1 MITIR
6 ELVTKLAFK
15 MDLNKL
21 AEFDR
26 RLGETRRKA
35 QMLTEN
41 IEGVARGVRNAGLM
55 MSAMVSLPLTMLS
68 IKALKT
74 ASNLEQ
80 LDIAFTTM
88 LGSAEKAKVLIKELL
103 TFTAQTPF
111 EIQDV
116 QENAKLLLGM
126 GIESEKIIPTL
137 SNLGNVASG
146 LSIPLERLA
155 MNYGQVKTQGQLTGA
170 ELRDFNRM
178 GVPLIK
184 ELSKVLGIQENQVKD
199 WVSSGKAGFKDV
211 EKAFMNMSGEG
222 GKFFNLMQ
230 KQSKTLAGRWSNLN
244 DAFTIMSA
252 EFGKMIDET
261 FNLRENISRLTK
273 AVEYLTEKF
282 KTMSPFWKKVIVYM
296 TLATIL
302 IPILIA
308 LVGSLGLAI
317 IGIKTAVFA
326 LLPLLKMIGI
336 TAGLGFG
343 IILAKIILIIAAIA
357 AIGFAL
363 WVVFD
368 EIRTWV
374 QGGDSLIGKLLGS
387 FERFAQRVR
396 LIWGLLKLTF
406 GSLWDALTTGSQESW
421 DKFKRFAG
429 LLLSHIVN
437 LVMLAFGKLAK
448 MDIQLTEIIAALGKA
463 LLNLGWT
470 IIKVAW
476 TILKNGV
483 VFMFTELEN
492 MLTDKL
498 GNLDATIGNWLLK
511 KFPRLGKMLLTD
523 EFINSQKA
531 GTGGLPKT
539 TLPGG
544 ALALAG
550 NGGGGSKEVN
560 INSKVMLE
568 VPAGTTE
575 QQERYLYSTADAL
588 FDRKLN
594 EAVGTALNAN
604 PQVEE

>member
-6 ELVTKLAFK
+6 ELVTKLGFRI
-15 MDLNKL
+15 DLNRL

-26 RLGETRRKA
+26 RLGETRRRA
-35 QMLTEN
+35 RMLTEN
-41 IEGVARGVRNAGLM
+41 LEGVARGVRNAGLM
-55 MSAMVSLPLTMLS
+55 MSAMVSLPLTLLS

-88 LGSAEKAKVLIKELL
+88 LGSAEKAQGLIKELL

-111 EIQDV
+111 ELLDIQ
-116 QENAKLLLGM
+116 QNAKLLLGM
-126 GIESEKIIPTL
+126 GIEAEKIIPTL
-137 SNLGNVASG
+137 NDLGNVASG
-146 LSIPLERLA
+146 LSVPLERLA
-155 MNYGQVKTQGQLTGA
+155 MNYGQVRTQGKLVGT
-170 ELRDFNRM
+170 ELRDFGRM
-178 GVPLIK
+178 GIPMI
-184 ELSKVLGIQENQVKD
+184 ETLSKVLGIQEKEVKD
-199 WVSSGKAGFKDV
+199 WVSAGKVSFADV
-211 EKAFMNMSGEG
+211 EKAFRTMSGEG
-222 GKFFNLMQ
+222 GRFFNLMQ
-230 KQSKTLAGRWSNLN
+230 KQSKTLAGRWSNLK
-244 DAFTIMSA
+244 DTITIMSA

-261 FNLRENISRLTK
+261 FQLRIFLERLTK
-273 AVEYLTEKF
+273 SIDNLTEKF

-302 IPILIA
+302 IPILTA

-317 IGIKTAVFA
+317 IGIKTAFMT
-326 LLPLLKMIGI
+326 LLPLLKMLGI

-343 IILAKIILIIAAIA
+343 VILFKILLIIAAIA

-363 WVVFD
+363 WVVYD
-368 EIRTWV
+368 EIKTWV
-374 QGGDSLIGKLLGS
+374 QGGDSLLGKMFGS
-387 FERFAQRVR
+387 FERFSQRVR
-396 LIWGLLKLTF
+396 LLWGLLKLTF
-406 GSLWDALTTGSQESW
+406 SSLWEALSTGSDEAW
-421 DKFKRFAG
+421 ERFKRFFS
-429 LLLSHIVN
+429 LLISHIWNTILQLFAKLVN
-437 LVMLAFGKLAK
+437 
-448 MDIQLTEIIAALGKA
+448 MDAQLTEVETALKKA
-463 LLNLGWT
+463 LVGIGIAL
-470 IIKVAW
+470 IKATW
-476 TILKNGV
+476 TILSNAVK
-483 VFMFTELEN
+483 FMFKELNALVTSWFGEI
-492 MLTDKL
+492 DKKM
-498 GNLDATIGNWLLK
+498 GDWFLK
-511 KFPRLGKMLLTD
+511 KFPRLSKFLQTED
-523 EFINSQKA
+523 FRNSQKA